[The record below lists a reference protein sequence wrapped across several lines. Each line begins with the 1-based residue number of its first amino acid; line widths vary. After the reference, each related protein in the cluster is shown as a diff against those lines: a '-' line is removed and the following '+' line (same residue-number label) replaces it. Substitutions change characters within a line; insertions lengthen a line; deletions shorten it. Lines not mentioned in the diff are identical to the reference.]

1 MKYSPCSDSKMVC
14 NVSVAWKPVELCSE
28 EVFEAVTILGDK
40 PLLWLFQTLSMRS
53 NIILALR
60 CLKTFRSVVGV
71 VAGVFVGV
79 VVVVGGGGVVGAFG
93 VVDIVGISGVD
104 VNR

>member
-1 MKYSPCSDSKMVC
+1 M
-14 NVSVAWKPVELCSE
+14 
-28 EVFEAVTILGDK
+28 
-40 PLLWLFQTLSMRS
+40 
-53 NIILALR
+53 ALR

>member
-1 MKYSPCSDSKMVC
+1 MT
-14 NVSVAWKPVELCSE
+14 L
-28 EVFEAVTILGDK
+28 TI
-40 PLLWLFQTLSMRS
+40 QS
-53 NIILALR
+53 NIIAALR

-71 VAGVFVGV
+71 VVGVFVGV
-79 VVVVGGGGVVGAFG
+79 GVGVVGGFG